1 MLNLKS
7 VILSFTLVVIYAFF
21 WIWVLK
27 PGKINY
33 PEELKPAVSLI
44 ASAQS
49 VAPVE
54 TVSREEP
61 SLETKIVEE
70 AEKILPQSFQIPILN
85 RKQFFNLSCE
95 FAAASGIIY
104 HFTNDPN
111 FAVSNEE
118 NAEKILIS
126 KTPISKNPN
135 IGIRMGK
142 ESISLDDI
150 FKNLNQKFGGE
161 DYYGIHAPPFIDIF
175 EDFGLSAKPIYIN
188 NSTVHD
194 IKKAIYSGNL
204 VMAWIK
210 IGYGEKVDEELLYG
224 KVQIIKGEHAIAING
239 YDENG
244 FIVMDVGSGRER
256 HIDYTSLLN
265 ASSSF
270 IVPFLQIYKADENS
284 KSFSINDLTPGFDKL
299 TQINRNVPQ
308 IYIQNGSDVTGS
320 ANQMR
325 EILKD
330 FGYSIDGIGS
340 ISSFD
345 GEYVFIRSKKNF
357 SDFLPLLKRDLSIAS
372 YKIASVSADLA
383 DEETKDIVI
392 IIGR

>member
-1 MLNLKS
+1 MNLKL
-7 VILSFTLVVIYAFF
+7 VILSFTFFVFYTFF
-21 WIWVLK
+21 WIWILK
-27 PGKINY
+27 PGKIIP
-33 PEELKPAVSLI
+33 PEQLKPTVSLI

-49 VAPVE
+49 APAVTSE
-54 TVSREEP
+54 DSVYSEINNKKALEE
-61 SLETKIVEE
+61 V
-70 AEKILPQSFQIPILN
+70 LPQNSQIPVFL

-95 FAAASGIIY
+95 FAAASSIIY

-118 NAEKILIS
+118 NAEKILIG

-135 IGIRMGK
+135 IGIRMGQ
-142 ESISLDDI
+142 ESVSLDDI
-150 FKNLNQKFGGE
+150 FKNLNQKFGGK

-188 NSTVHD
+188 NSTVTA

-210 IGYGEKVDEELLYG
+210 IGYGEKVDEELSYG
-224 KVQIIKGEHAIAING
+224 KVQIIKGEHAVVING

-244 FIVMDVGSGRER
+244 FVVMDVGSGRER
-256 HIDYTSLLN
+256 HIDYKSLLA

-270 IVPFLQIYKADENS
+270 IVPFLQIYKADTNS
-284 KSFSINDLTPGFDKL
+284 KSFSISDLTLGFDKI

-308 IYIQNGSDVTGS
+308 IYIKNGSGIIGS

-325 EILKD
+325 DILKD
-330 FGYSIDGIGS
+330 FGYSIYGIGS
-340 ISSFD
+340 VSSFD
-345 GEYVFIRSKKNF
+345 GENVFIRSKKNF
-357 SDFLPLLKRDLSIAS
+357 SDFLPLLKRDLSTAS
-372 YKIASVSADLA
+372 YKVASVSANLV
-383 DEETKDIVI
+383 DEETRDIVI
-392 IIGR
+392 TIGI

>member
-1 MLNLKS
+1 MLNLKL
-7 VILSFTLVVIYAFF
+7 VILSFTLVVVYTFF
-21 WIWVLK
+21 WTWILK
-27 PGKINY
+27 PEKINS
-33 PEELKPAVSLI
+33 PKQFKPALLYVASLQ
-44 ASAQS
+44 SAPAEMNEDS
-49 VAPVE
+49 AYSE
-54 TVSREEP
+54 IEDEK
-61 SLETKIVEE
+61 EVEE
-70 AEKILPQSFQIPILN
+70 ILPQNSQIPVPL

-95 FAAASGIIY
+95 FAAASSIIY
-104 HFTNDPN
+104 HFTNDPD
-111 FAVSNEE
+111 FAVLNEE

-126 KTPISKNPN
+126 KALISKNPN
-135 IGIRMGK
+135 IGIRMGQ

-188 NSTVHD
+188 NSTVPA

-224 KVQIIKGEHAIAING
+224 KVQIIKGEHAIVING

-244 FIVMDVGSGRER
+244 FVIMDVGSGRTR
-256 HIDYTSLLN
+256 HIDYKSLLA

-284 KSFSINDLTPGFDKL
+284 KSFSISDLTPGFDKI
-299 TQINRNVPQ
+299 TQVSRNVPQ
-308 IYIQNGSDVTGS
+308 IYIQNGSGVTGS
-320 ANQMR
+320 ANQLR
-325 EILKD
+325 DILKD
-330 FGYSIDGIGS
+330 FGYSIYGIGS

-345 GEYVFIRSKKNF
+345 GEDIFIRSKKNF

-372 YKIASVSADLA
+372 YKVASVSADLA
-383 DEETKDIVI
+383 DGQMRDIVI
-392 IIGR
+392 TIGR